1 MTCILH
7 VEVWLNNISLLA
19 FTHPPENKQIEK
31 STHAYIHTTCTNMR
45 RREHDTLRTYA
56 CMFCMQLYYC
66 VQTRQSSTELL
77 LHTQFLLAD
86 REQQRSNRI
95 YSKNEIRQQTPSFFL
110 YILLV
115 VSGVMVAY
123 MII

>member
-1 MTCILH
+1 
-7 VEVWLNNISLLA
+7 
-19 FTHPPENKQIEK
+19 
-31 STHAYIHTTCTNMR
+31 
-45 RREHDTLRTYA
+45 
-56 CMFCMQLYYC
+56 MFCMQLYYC